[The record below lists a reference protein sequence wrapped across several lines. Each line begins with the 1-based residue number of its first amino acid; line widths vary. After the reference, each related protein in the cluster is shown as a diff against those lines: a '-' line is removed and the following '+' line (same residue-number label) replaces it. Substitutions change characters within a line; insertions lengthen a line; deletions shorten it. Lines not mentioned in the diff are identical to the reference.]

1 MMLPS
6 RPQAPSRRRAFGGLN
21 LARIFELLIRRPQM
35 YIVAAARGLEDE
47 PLEAVL
53 PIDGSEIDM
62 SAASDV
68 HSQEFTT
75 VSHGTAMR
83 RILTMANP

>member
-1 MMLPS
+1 
-6 RPQAPSRRRAFGGLN
+6 
-21 LARIFELLIRRPQM
+21 M
-35 YIVAAARGLEDE
+35 YIVAGARGLEDE

-68 HSQEFTT
+68 HSQEFKT
-75 VSHGTAMR
+75 VPQGTAKG

>member
-1 MMLPS
+1 MH
-6 RPQAPSRRRAFGGLN
+6 
-21 LARIFELLIRRPQM
+21 
-35 YIVAAARGLEDE
+35 IVAAARGLEDE

-75 VSHGTAMR
+75 GAGNRDAPYPDYGKPMNFKDLWHNGAMKNR
-83 RILTMANP
+83 S